1 MAVLVIALAAG
12 PNLASD
18 KAEEVTLLGRVSIDK
33 QEATVT
39 LQDPTPGK
47 DRFIVTI
54 EVTRP
59 KGSPKIKT
67 ARLQVWLLRNNFTS
81 LRPCLVAEDGLK
93 DEFLPERDGD
103 KGTVACGVI
112 SFDAEGHMRKHL
124 AALVVAVDGE
134 PVAFKLP
141 RSAK

>member
-1 MAVLVIALAAG
+1 MAVLVVALAAG
-12 PNLASD
+12 PSLAGD
-18 KAEEVTLLGRVSIDK
+18 KAPGVTPLGRVSIDK

-67 ARLQVWLLRNNFTS
+67 ARLQVWLLRNNFAS
-81 LRPCLVAEDGLK
+81 LRPCLVAEDGLE

-103 KGTVACGVI
+103 KGAVARGVI
-112 SFDAEGHMRKHL
+112 SFDAEGHTRDQL
-124 AALVVAVDGE
+124 AAVVVAVDGE
-134 PVAFKLP
+134 PVAFKLSRP
-141 RSAK
+141 KK